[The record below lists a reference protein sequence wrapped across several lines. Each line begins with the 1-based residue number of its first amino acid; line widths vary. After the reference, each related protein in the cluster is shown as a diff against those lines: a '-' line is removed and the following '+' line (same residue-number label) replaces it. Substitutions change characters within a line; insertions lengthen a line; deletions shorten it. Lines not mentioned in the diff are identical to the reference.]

1 MPTAVLDVRTL
12 EEGAQTAE
20 SVGDALVAWL
30 APARASLD
38 LALYDVRLPGP
49 VGDAV
54 ADALRGALA
63 RGVRVRIAFNDD
75 APGPDERPFEPPPPS
90 TEPHR
95 LEALGAELKAIPGW
109 RDLMHHKYVVRD
121 GAAVWTG
128 STTTG
133 GKDITRR
140 RTIWWLATTKSIWQF
155 RNDLVFHNQAFDI
168 HKLVDN
174 SIFLTWTW
182 LKGWEKN
189 FCVPFH
195 HWSSAMP
202 LAFV

>member
-1 MPTAVLDVRTL
+1 MIKSWEYFCCKLQSSPSQLSFQNLILSPQPAFQAIFWCIILKSLCWYIFLRSLHQWESQQWTLPFCKADHPPYLEFRTL
-12 EEGAQTAE
+12 WWEFFTWVKEDTVLHNSPMANFLQ
-20 SVGDALVAWL
+20 L
-30 APARASLD
+30 
-38 LALYDVRLPGP
+38 
-49 VGDAV
+49 
-54 ADALRGALA
+54 
-63 RGVRVRIAFNDD
+63 
-75 APGPDERPFEPPPPS
+75 
-90 TEPHR
+90 
-95 LEALGAELKAIPGW
+95 
-109 RDLMHHKYVVRD
+109 
-121 GAAVWTG
+121 

-140 RTIWWLATTKSIWQF
+140 RKIWWLATTKSIWQF